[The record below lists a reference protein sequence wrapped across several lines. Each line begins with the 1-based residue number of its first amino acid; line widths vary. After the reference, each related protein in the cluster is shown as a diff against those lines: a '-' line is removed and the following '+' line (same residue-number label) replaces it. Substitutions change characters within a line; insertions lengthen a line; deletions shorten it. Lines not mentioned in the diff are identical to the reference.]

1 MRASSPACRAPGGNL
16 TGFTNSDAAMGGKWL
31 SLLKEVAPG
40 IKRAAFMFN
49 PDTAPAGGKYYLAL
63 FETAAPIT
71 KNRAD

>member
-1 MRASSPACRAPGGNL
+1 
-16 TGFTNSDAAMGGKWL
+16 MGGKWL